1 MNRRSILRLIG
12 LSPAAPIAA
21 KAALDAEVAR
31 LTGMQP
37 DGGAGPFQYSG
48 GGEPASDNG
57 NGGSYMRSQVA
68 AAEYVRAVG
77 VPDFVRDALL
87 RNAQYVSYL
96 DSDLAAKRSW
106 SMSVKILTQRQ
117 RNYERA
123 VEAVS
128 YQSRHAVARTAFR
141 KFTGW
146 DWPF

>member
-12 LSPAAPIAA
+12 LSPAAPMAA
-21 KAALDAEVAR
+21 KVALDTEVAR
-31 LTGMQP
+31 LAGLQA
-37 DGGAGPFQYSG
+37 GAGPFQYSG
-48 GGEPASDNG
+48 GGAPASSSD
-57 NGGSYMRSQVA
+57 GGGYERSQVA
-68 AAEYVRAVG
+68 AAEYVRAIG
-77 VPDFVRDALL
+77 VPDFVRDTLM
-87 RNAQYVSYL
+87 RQSQYVSFL
-96 DSDLAAKRSW
+96 DPDLAAKRSW

-123 VEAVS
+123 VEAVF